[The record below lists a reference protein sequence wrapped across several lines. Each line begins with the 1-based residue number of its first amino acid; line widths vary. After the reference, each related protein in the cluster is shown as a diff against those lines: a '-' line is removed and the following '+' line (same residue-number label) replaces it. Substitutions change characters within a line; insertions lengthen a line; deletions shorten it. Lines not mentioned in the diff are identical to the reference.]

1 MSPPE
6 IDSSWWNK
14 RDIISN
20 LAYAVSSVYGE
31 IEGYTGEVTAE
42 NIDALAKIVCIAE
55 SLLFSEGSVYDEDS
69 DCFIVEANLIED
81 GFASVFGINPDLTLS
96 DNYNPDN
103 NTYSIVMNSLDAA
116 YKQPI
121 QIEYKDGITVA
132 KVEWSLSDVIE
143 TFTLDDEMKLIGF
156 EFTTASGYQLGDVNK
171 DNKINVRDATEIQKH
186 VAKVISLDN
195 EAQMVADY
203 NGDGRI
209 SVKDATEIQKKIA
222 GKI

>member
-1 MSPPE
+1 M
-6 IDSSWWNK
+6 
-14 RDIISN
+14 
-20 LAYAVSSVYGE
+20 
-31 IEGYTGEVTAE
+31 
-42 NIDALAKIVCIAE
+42 
-55 SLLFSEGSVYDEDS
+55 
-69 DCFIVEANLIED
+69 
-81 GFASVFGINPDLTLS
+81 
-96 DNYNPDN
+96 
-103 NTYSIVMNSLDAA
+103 
-116 YKQPI
+116 
-121 QIEYKDGITVA
+121 A

-186 VAKVISLDN
+186 VAKIISLDN

>member
-55 SLLFSEGSVYDEDS
+55 KILFSEDNGVEDNGN
-69 DCFIVEANLIED
+69 CFTIPAKLIKD
-81 GFASVFGINPDLTLS
+81 GFASVFGVTPDLSLS
-96 DNYNPDN
+96 KNYNADKD
-103 NTYSIVMNSLDAA
+103 TYSLKGDTFGVN

-186 VAKVISLDN
+186 VAKIISLDN